1 MYAAALTRLTDDGTA
16 KQYDLTMLTDDGQLY
31 QELSEIGSR
40 IAAQFFVK
48 RINRIM
54 IKTIY
59 GKRKEES
66 P

>member
-1 MYAAALTRLTDDGTA
+1 MYAAALTR
-16 KQYDLTMLTDDGQLY
+16 LTDDGQLY